1 MKIQIIYLTCLLI
14 FTSVICFSQPLSLS
28 LKEVDSMKNNLS
40 VRIEDTNRVNTLW
53 RMARYHTMTDP
64 RQAIIYATESIE
76 LARKLKYTRGELV
89 SLQALSFVST
99 ITGEWKKG
107 MQTAYDGLKLS
118 QEQYPSLVIVFY
130 NLIALVYEKQQ
141 DSNQRLEWLLKAYHD
156 PGLDSLP
163 NNGKWLILHNLG
175 EVYETLNKFDSAMYF
190 SQIID
195 THCRKNNIPV
205 EVSYANA
212 IMGRVEIKRK
222 NYTQALYYLR
232 EAISFSGIAGNPFLE
247 SEQSVD
253 LANVYLALHL
263 SDSAIY
269 YAEKALKAGR
279 KFNNLVLT
287 SNAARVLTQIYDQH
301 DFKKALFYLKIVN
314 DANDSLYTANRII
327 QTQNIVFADE
337 KYKRDLKE
345 IMKDADHLSK
355 QKMLTL
361 LLVSFGIIS
370 LISIIANR
378 QKQKSN
384 IVLKN
389 QKEEVNIQK
398 IKAENALA
406 RLQSTQAQLIQSE
419 KMASLGEL
427 TAGIA
432 HEIQNPLNFVNNFS
446 ELNNELI
453 KELEVESRS
462 EHRDARNEADLIT
475 TLKENSEKINHHG
488 KRAESI
494 VKGMLEHSRKST
506 GVKEPTDINKLCDEF
521 VRLTYQG
528 LRAKDSK
535 FNCEYKLDLG
545 PDLPLANVVSQD
557 IGRVIMNIVNNAFQA
572 CNEKSQYLNKKSD
585 DLDNQRKNDQ
595 TPDSHSEDGG
605 KELVNKEIS
614 FSPPAPEEEKDAI
627 YHPLVTILTKRMND
641 KIEIRISDNGPGI
654 PDNIKDKI
662 FQPFFTTKPT
672 GQGTG
677 LGLSLAYDI
686 VKAHGGEIKAKSIS
700 AEVADGAGTL
710 DSGTEFMIQLPVI

>member
-1 MKIQIIYLTCLLI
+1 
-14 FTSVICFSQPLSLS
+14 
-28 LKEVDSMKNNLS
+28 
-40 VRIEDTNRVNTLW
+40 
-53 RMARYHTMTDP
+53 MTDP

-107 MQTAYDGLKLS
+107 MQAAYDGLKIS
-118 QEQYPSLVIVFY
+118 QDQYPSLVLVFY

-141 DSNQRLEWLLKAYHD
+141 DSNQRLEWLLKAYHH

-163 NNGKWLILHNLG
+163 NNGKWLIYHNLG

-195 THCRKNNIPV
+195 AYCRKNNIPV

-222 NYTQALYYLR
+222 NYTQALYYLQ
-232 EAISFSGIAGNPFLE
+232 EAIHFSGIAGNPFLE

-253 LANVYLALHL
+253 LATVYLALHL
-263 SDSAIY
+263 SDSATY
-269 YAEKALKAGR
+269 YAEKALVAGR

-287 SNAARVLTQIYDQH
+287 ANAARILTQIYDQN
-301 DFKKALFYLKIVN
+301 DFKKALYYQKIVN
-314 DANDSLYTANRII
+314 EANDSLYTANRII

-345 IMKDADHLSK
+345 IMKDADHLSR
-355 QKMLTL
+355 QKILML
-361 LLVSFGIIS
+361 LLLSFGIIS
-370 LISIIANR
+370 VISLIANR

-398 IKAENALA
+398 MKVENALA

-446 ELNNELI
+446 EINSELA
-453 KELEVESRS
+453 KEL
-462 EHRDARNEADLIT
+462 DAELATGNMQQA
-475 TLKENSEKINHHG
+475 KEIIDDIKSNSEKINHHG

-494 VKGMLEHSRKST
+494 IKGMLEHSRKST
-506 GVKEPTDINKLCDEF
+506 GVKELTDINKLCDEYI
-521 VRLTYQG
+521 RLSYHG
-528 LRAKDSK
+528 LRAKDK
-535 FNCEYKLDLG
+535 DFNCDYKLDLD
-545 PDLPLANVVSQD
+545 PNLPLVNVVSQN
-557 IGRVIMNIVNNAFQA
+557 IGRVILNIMNNAFQA
-572 CNEKSQYLNKKSD
+572 CSEKSGSLKLKS
-585 DLDNQRKNDQ
+585 Q
-595 TPDSHSEDGG
+595 
-605 KELVNKEIS
+605 
-614 FSPPAPEEEKDAI
+614 EEYK
-627 YHPLVTILTKRMND
+627 PLVSIITKYVASLRLCEL
-641 KIEIRISDNGPGI
+641 IISDNGPGM
-654 PDNIKDKI
+654 PDSIKDKI

-686 VKAHGGEIKAKSIS
+686 VRAHGGEINVKAG
-700 AEVADGAGTL
+700 DGP
-710 DSGTEFMIQLPVI
+710 GTEFIIQLPIL